1 MPKSKKN
8 KSKKKPVSLLQL
20 QIASRKCRQRERRAK
35 RKEERNANGS
45 TINCNRS
52 RNVTI
57 NNNNNVVNINL
68 INDSMHSLGS
78 NTNNSLLASSILKSM
93 SGSNVSPSQLSFSK
107 DRCEMPSEELHT
119 DISPEMFS
127 NENPDRLFMT
137 TPNVSTTFIRF
148 LIHSPKVRHYLTH
161 NFYFIRLK
169 RWETA

>member
-8 KSKKKPVSLLQL
+8 KSKKKSTPSLVQL
-20 QIASRKCRQRERRAK
+20 QIASRKYRQKERAK

-52 RNVTI
+52 RNCF
-57 NNNNNVVNINL
+57 NNNVVNINL
-68 INDSMHSLGS
+68 INDSRHSLGS
-78 NTNNSLLASSILKSM
+78 NTNNSLLASSILKST
-93 SGSNVSPSQLSFSK
+93 SVLNVSPSQLLFSK